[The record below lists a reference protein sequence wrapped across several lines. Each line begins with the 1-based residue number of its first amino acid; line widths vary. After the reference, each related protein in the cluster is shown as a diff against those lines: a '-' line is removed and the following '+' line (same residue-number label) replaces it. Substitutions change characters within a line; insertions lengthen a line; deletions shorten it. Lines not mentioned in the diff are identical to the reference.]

1 MGFPSLNQRMM
12 RRFIYA
18 VLLGWLLVVAVV
30 AAVTFTGFRY
40 ASEPGAGKVLNR
52 NRPSPEAYS
61 LWERSFTKE
70 QSAVCSRPR
79 KGAGCSR
86 QRDISERCGRH
97 SQWTTGRHERL
108 RGRPGP
114 AGKGNHQP
122 ARRSSVECHDWRSY
136 VSEKGSCFD
145 TGLDVPRGEWM
156 ALGMSIS
163 ISHRRIRVGITWGCV
178 SRHRGC
184 EDRPGG
190 RRRAQSGSERGNA
203 ARAGNKLAY
212 FVHTDVQPLD
222 NVPQNRHVRSR
233 PWRAAKKRCRIS
245 RHSRRR
251 WDTALMMWPRGTSI
265 RSSGNFMAGPFPWP
279 HISEQQ
285 RSCAQFRLV
294 TAGRQKSRSVRH

>member
-1 MGFPSLNQRMM
+1 M

-136 VSEKGSCFD
+136 VSERLMFRHGSGCSARRVDGPRDVDLDFTSAHPGWD
-145 TGLDVPRGEWM
+145 HVGLRVTPPWM
-156 ALGMSIS
+156 
-163 ISHRRIRVGITWGCV
+163 RRQARWSKARPIRI
-178 SRHRGC
+178 
-184 EDRPGG
+184 
-190 RRRAQSGSERGNA
+190 
-203 ARAGNKLAY
+203 
-212 FVHTDVQPLD
+212 
-222 NVPQNRHVRSR
+222 
-233 PWRAAKKRCRIS
+233 
-245 RHSRRR
+245 
-251 WDTALMMWPRGTSI
+251 
-265 RSSGNFMAGPFPWP
+265 
-279 HISEQQ
+279 
-285 RSCAQFRLV
+285 
-294 TAGRQKSRSVRH
+294 